1 MLNKDLSSLLRME
14 RRIHERIHE
23 LSGDPEAMYEYMMQC
38 IPHIREYTTERP
50 GGVQRKDIF
59 DAYMSDVENTT
70 MIDTKKTVP
79 TVTKEDTFC
88 PTCNTWYT
96 LVFEPETS
104 EMVCTSCGA
113 VQYVQSSKCNFKEEQ
128 ETQVRNIVYSYKRDN
143 HFNEWIAQFQ
153 AKEMTSIPPDVIEK
167 LRTEFKKQ
175 KITDSTDITHRKV
188 RGLLKKLGLNKYYEH
203 APYITTILN
212 GVKPPTMPQA
222 LEERLRLMFY
232 QIQKPFEKHCPS
244 DRKNFLSY
252 SYTLYKFCELL
263 GEDEYLP
270 CFPLLKSKEK
280 LHRQDDIW
288 KLICQDL
295 AWEYIPTAS

>member
-1 MLNKDLSSLLRME
+1 ME

-23 LSGDPEAMYEYMMQC
+23 LSNEPDAMYQYMIQC
-38 IPHIREYTTERP
+38 IPHIREYVTERP

-59 DAYMSDVENTT
+59 DAYMAEVEDVVAENKKPSSFEH
-70 MIDTKKTVP
+70 DTECLACKK
-79 TVTKEDTFC
+79 KF
-88 PTCNTWYT
+88 T
-96 LVFEPETS
+96 LILEAETS
-104 EMVCTSCGA
+104 EMICTSCG
-113 VQYVQSSKCNFKEEQ
+113 VTQYVQCTERGFKDEQ
-128 ETQVRNIVYSYKRDN
+128 DMDKTIVYSYKRDN

-167 LRTEFKKQ
+167 LRIEFKKQ
-175 KITDSTDITHRKV
+175 KITDSTEITHRKV
-188 RGLLKKLGLNKYYEH
+188 RGLLKKLNLNKFYEH

-212 GVKPPTMPQA
+212 GVKPPTMPQD
-222 LEERLRLMFY
+222 LEEKLRLMFY
-232 QIQKPFEKHCPS
+232 KIQKPFEKHCPM

-288 KLICQDL
+288 KLICKDL
-295 AWEYIPTAS
+295 SWEYIPTAS